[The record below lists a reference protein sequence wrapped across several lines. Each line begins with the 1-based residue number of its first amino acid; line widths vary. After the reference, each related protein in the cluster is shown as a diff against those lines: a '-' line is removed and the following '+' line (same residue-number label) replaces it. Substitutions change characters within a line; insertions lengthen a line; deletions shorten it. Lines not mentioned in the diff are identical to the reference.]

1 MDKVS
6 STNISKFISQC
17 EENLRDI
24 FAELDETALFN
35 QRKVLNAFKN
45 NSVAQRHFSG
55 TNGYG
60 YDDIGRDTLCKIY
73 AEVLG
78 SEKAIVSPLFVSGT
92 HALSTMLFGSL
103 KKGDKFISVSGMPYD
118 TLTDVI
124 QGENIGSLKDFGIQF
139 ESIDLVSHNGIYD
152 FDFEKIKDKIESEK
166 INAIFIQ
173 RSRGYSDRNALSCA
187 DIKKV
192 VDFVKKIDNS
202 IIAIVDNC
210 YGEFVETIEP
220 SDVGADVMA
229 GSLIKNIGGGI
240 APTGGYI
247 AGKSTIVDSCA
258 GRLTAPSIGF
268 EVGSYAFGY
277 TQFYEGLFLAPTVV
291 RNALKAC
298 CLFSEA
304 YKKLGYQTLPNL
316 SNTKPYDIVTSIVFN
331 DKQKLIDFCRAIQ
344 ECSPVDSNLLLEP
357 WDMPGYH
364 HQVIMAAGTFVAG
377 SSIELSADAPIKEP
391 YIVYVQGGLTYEH
404 AKIALEN
411 TISKLGLL

>member
-17 EENLRDI
+17 EENLKDI

-187 DIKKV
+187 DIKK
-192 VDFVKKIDNS
+192 
-202 IIAIVDNC
+202 
-210 YGEFVETIEP
+210 
-220 SDVGADVMA
+220 
-229 GSLIKNIGGGI
+229 
-240 APTGGYI
+240 
-247 AGKSTIVDSCA
+247 
-258 GRLTAPSIGF
+258 
-268 EVGSYAFGY
+268 
-277 TQFYEGLFLAPTVV
+277 
-291 RNALKAC
+291 
-298 CLFSEA
+298 
-304 YKKLGYQTLPNL
+304 
-316 SNTKPYDIVTSIVFN
+316 
-331 DKQKLIDFCRAIQ
+331 
-344 ECSPVDSNLLLEP
+344 
-357 WDMPGYH
+357 
-364 HQVIMAAGTFVAG
+364 
-377 SSIELSADAPIKEP
+377 
-391 YIVYVQGGLTYEH
+391 
-404 AKIALEN
+404 
-411 TISKLGLL
+411 

>member
-1 MDKVS
+1 MDK
-6 STNISKFISQC
+6 TINFNISKFINEC
-17 EENLRDI
+17 ESNLKDI
-24 FAELDETALFN
+24 FADLDETALYN
-35 QRKVLNAFKN
+35 ERKVLNAFKN
-45 NSVAQRHFSG
+45 NSVAQRHFAG

-60 YDDIGRDTLCKIY
+60 YDDIGRDVLCKIY

-78 SEKAIVSPLFVSGT
+78 GEKAIVSPLFVSGT

-103 KKGDKFISVSGMPYD
+103 KKGEKFLSVSGMPYD

-124 QGENIGSLKDFGIQF
+124 QGDNIGSLKDFGIDF
-139 ESIDLVSHNGIYD
+139 ENIDLITENGKFD
-152 FDFEKIKDKIESEK
+152 FNFEKIKSKIKSEK
-166 INAIFIQ
+166 ISAIFIQ
-173 RSRGYSDRNALSCA
+173 RSRGYSDRNALSCS
-187 DIKKV
+187 DIKKII
-192 VDFVKKIDNS
+192 DFVKNIDDKI
-202 IIAIVDNC
+202 IVMVDNC
-210 YGEFVETIEP
+210 YGEFVEKIEP
-220 SDVGADVMA
+220 LDVGADVIA
-229 GSLIKNIGGGI
+229 GSLIKNIGGGL

-277 TQFYEGLFLAPTVV
+277 TQFYEGLFLAPCVV
-291 RNALKAC
+291 KNALKSC
-298 CLFSEA
+298 CMFSEA
-304 YKKLGYQTLPNL
+304 YKKLGYKTLPDL
-316 SNTKPYDIVTSIVFN
+316 SKSKPYDIVTSIVFN

-404 AKIALEN
+404 AKIALES
-411 TISKLGLL
+411 TISKLKLM